1 MIQFLS
7 GPIIKLIGGSL
18 VALCL
23 MGGATYA
30 VHQYNSLI
38 EARGEVAMQTFRIE
52 VMQRDHDRT
61 VAALEQSAAEA
72 SARATT
78 MQATRKAI
86 ANAPD
91 TKGCATSGAVAAAV
105 AGLRA
110 GSAARG
116 AGAAPS
122 RPSEPYDVLSA
133 ARAATGAAIRPS
145 PSWLD
150 R

>member
-1 MIQFLS
+1 MIPLLS
-7 GPIIKLIGGSL
+7 GPIIKLIGGGL

-23 MGGATYA
+23 TGGATYA

-38 EARGEVAMQTFRIE
+38 EARSEVAMQAFRIE
-52 VMQRDHDRT
+52 AMQRDHDKT

-72 SARATT
+72 SARALA
-78 MQATRKAI
+78 MQSTRKAI

-91 TKGCATSGAVAAAV
+91 TKGCATSGAIAAAV
-105 AGLRA
+105 AGLRSS
-110 GSAARG
+110 SAARG
-116 AGAAPS
+116 AGASPS
-122 RPSEPYDVLSA
+122 RAREPYDVLSA
-133 ARAATGAAIRPS
+133 ARATTGAVWRPS

>member
-1 MIQFLS
+1 MLGFAT
-7 GPIIKLIGGSL
+7 GPIIKLIGGGV

-23 MGGATYA
+23 MGGVGYA
-30 VHQYNSLI
+30 FHQYNSLI
-38 EARGEVAMQTFRIE
+38 EARGEAAMQTFRIE

-72 SARATT
+72 SARAIA
-78 MQATRKAI
+78 MQSTRKAI

-110 GSAARG
+110 GAAARS

-145 PSWLD
+145 TGWLD